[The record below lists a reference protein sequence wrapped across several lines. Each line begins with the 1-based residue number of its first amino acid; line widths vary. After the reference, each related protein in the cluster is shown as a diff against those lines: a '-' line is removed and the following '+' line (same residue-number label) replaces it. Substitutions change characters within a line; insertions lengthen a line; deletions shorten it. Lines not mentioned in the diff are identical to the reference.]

1 MPDGYER
8 RGESISRREFEAV
21 IRPMQKDIERIMSI
35 ATSASATWNNQ
46 YDVQR
51 DRLGRLER
59 QVIFAQGA
67 IAAIAFLIGSGA
79 LGTLFFFLLQS

>member
-1 MPDGYER
+1 
-8 RGESISRREFEAV
+8 
-21 IRPMQKDIERIMSI
+21 MQKDIERIMSI

-46 YDVQR
+46 YEAQR
-51 DRLGRLER
+51 DQLSRLER

>member
-8 RGESISRREFEAV
+8 RGEAITRREFEAV

-35 ATSASATWNNQ
+35 ATSASSTWNNQ
-46 YDVQR
+46 YELQR
-51 DRLGRLER
+51 ERLGRVER